1 MNARRQLF
9 FAFALSAIA
18 ARLPALAQQPAK
30 VRRIGFLS
38 LSPGST
44 SSSSI
49 KAFVEG
55 MREFGYVE
63 GKNLLIEWRFG
74 DGRFKRVT
82 GLAAE
87 LVRLVSPFRQR

>member
-1 MNARRQLF
+1 
-9 FAFALSAIA
+9 
-18 ARLPALAQQPAK
+18 
-30 VRRIGFLS
+30 
-38 LSPGST
+38 
-44 SSSSI
+44 
-49 KAFVEG
+49 